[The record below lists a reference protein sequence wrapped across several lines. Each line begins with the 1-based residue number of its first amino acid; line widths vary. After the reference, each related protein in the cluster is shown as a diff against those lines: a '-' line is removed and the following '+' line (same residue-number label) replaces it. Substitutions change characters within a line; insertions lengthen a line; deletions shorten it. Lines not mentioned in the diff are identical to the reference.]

1 MAACATC
8 SAEASVSYPRHL
20 ISLTRL
26 RFFAALWVVFYH
38 WRAPWEVDV
47 DSVTQFLAMGRFGV
61 DLFFILSGFVLAHVY
76 LNARETGRFDF
87 PRFLVARF
95 ARIWPLHM
103 AVILFLVLVWFM
115 AVVLSV
121 PFETER
127 FAIADLPAN
136 ILMVHAWG
144 FAPDQSWNG
153 PSWSISAEWFAYLAF
168 PAYLMAAMAFR
179 ARPWALL
186 LIAIVLFFALD
197 QVHLALFGETLP
209 MATESFGVIRI
220 IPEFLIGVALFGV
233 GKRHVLPRSVAR
245 SAFVLMLGLYLW
257 AAHWAW
263 DDRILALLG
272 APMIFLLAELDRHA
286 GEVRPGPFNY
296 LGEISYSVYL
306 IHVPFFMVGFNL
318 LQDVLGWVDQTISLP
333 GLVAL
338 LLAMIAAAAGTYHW
352 IERPARSCLRSWGDR
367 ILGLNRMRQTPKQDE
382 ETR

>member
-1 MAACATC
+1 MAACATS

-26 RFFAALWVVFYH
+26 RFFAAIWVVFYH
-38 WRAPWEVDV
+38 WRAPWEFDV

-87 PRFLVARF
+87 TRFLVARF

-115 AVVLSV
+115 AEMLAV
-121 PFETER
+121 PFEAER
-127 FAIADLPAN
+127 FAIEDLPAN

-144 FAPDQSWNG
+144 FAPDPSWNG

-179 ARPWALL
+179 TRPWVLL
-186 LIAIVLFFALD
+186 VIAIALFFLLD

-209 MATESFGVIRI
+209 MATERFGVIRI
-220 IPEFLIGVALFGV
+220 IPEFLIGVALFNV
-233 GKRHVLPRSVAR
+233 GQRHVLSRWVAR
-245 SAFVLMLGLYLW
+245 YAFILLLGLYLW

-338 LLAMIAAAAGTYHW
+338 LLVMIAAAAGTYHW
-352 IERPARSCLRSWGDR
+352 IERPARSCLRSLGDR